1 MKRPGAESHSSYSG
15 LLVQGTANT
24 PAARAFI
31 ISGFITFVNY
41 YQDSSMNPDDTEHQR
56 AAFFMCDAPYSDSF
70 MNPDDT
76 EHQRAAFFMCDAHYP
91 DSFMN
96 PDNCNIP
103 VRNTYI

>member
-1 MKRPGAESHSSYSG
+1 
-15 LLVQGTANT
+15 
-24 PAARAFI
+24 
-31 ISGFITFVNY
+31 
-41 YQDSSMNPDDTEHQR
+41 MNPDDTEHQR

-76 EHQRAAFFMCDAHYP
+76 EHQRLAFFMCDAPYP

>member
-1 MKRPGAESHSSYSG
+1 MKRPGAEYHSSYSG

-31 ISGFITFVNY
+31 ISGFITFVNS
-41 YQDSSMNPDDTEHQR
+41 YQDSFSNPDDTEHQR
-56 AAFFMCDAPYSDSF
+56 AAFFMCDAPY
-70 MNPDDT
+70 
-76 EHQRAAFFMCDAHYP
+76 P
-91 DSFMN
+91 DSSMN